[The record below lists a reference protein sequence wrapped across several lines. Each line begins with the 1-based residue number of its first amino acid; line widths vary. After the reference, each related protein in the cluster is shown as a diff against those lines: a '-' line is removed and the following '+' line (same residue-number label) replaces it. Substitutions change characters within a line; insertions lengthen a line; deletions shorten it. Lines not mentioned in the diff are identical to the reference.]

1 MVDCFGTFF
10 TDAEIARIYFG
21 YDAALLV
28 SVTCVYIETV
38 DEMCIRDRVIPSAP
52 AFTGS

>member
-1 MVDCFGTFF
+1 MFEFRFCLMVDCFGTFF

-38 DEMCIRDRVIPSAP
+38 DGTAYSER
-52 AFTGS
+52 